1 MLSKVLAFLN
11 GKKTFIGAI
20 ISIMA
25 FTPAIAALLPSL
37 GVGNELT
44 LKITGICVLVIGL
57 AHKAYKYV
65 FGEEHV

>member
-1 MLSKVLAFLN
+1 MLSKILAFLN
-11 GKKTFIGAI
+11 GKKTIIGGV

-25 FTPAIAALLPSL
+25 FTPSIAAVLPSL
-37 GVGNELT
+37 GVGEPIA
-44 LKITGICVLVIGL
+44 LKITGACILTVGF